1 MIWDEEIKIDFLFW
15 DCDRYLSSIG
25 ESNLKDQFD
34 RWKNLSGFS
43 TIKDENIGFDEYI
56 GTWILR
62 IYRWIFLHEYR
73 YI

>member
-15 DCDRYLSSIG
+15 DRDRYLSSIG
-25 ESNLKDQFD
+25 ESNLKDRFD